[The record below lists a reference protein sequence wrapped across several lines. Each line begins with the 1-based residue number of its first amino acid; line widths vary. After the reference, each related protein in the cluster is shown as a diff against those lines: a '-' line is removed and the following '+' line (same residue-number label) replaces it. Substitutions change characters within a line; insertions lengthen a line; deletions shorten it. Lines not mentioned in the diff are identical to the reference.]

1 MSHHMQ
7 FLYSLNDDG
16 SVCEIFNGERLMSSL
31 TDTGLCNVVG
41 IKAQGTDCMWADGTL
56 PLALDTCSIDEDGDH
71 TWEPITFAGVTW
83 PGNPAP
89 WWDGVP
95 GSPSSQAYGF
105 WIEEW
110 TGLDSVH
117 MKRNVAQRA
126 GRLGGA
132 NFGSLSSQSR
142 VWKLNVILVGENGAA
157 LEDLFRWLETTLAD
171 CCDPC
176 AGSEMLI
183 RTACPPDGDAG
194 FGLYRAKGT
203 ALIEGLQWEA
213 PPIESL
219 GCMLRRVSFTL
230 GVSDPCLYSC
240 ATACAIQEQVPN
252 IDDCVPFGLWAGC
265 NISCTD
271 MVPYRICCP
280 VPAAGR
286 GTVSPVVTIENEGA
300 GDSPAMRIY
309 GMSDPLGVGCDP
321 CSLPVCQDIVTTA
334 IPGGSALMV
343 DSSSRRVL
351 FRGPDTGQEW
361 VDGTGFLDPPEGTIP
376 TYLQLSCDPGWVAVE
391 PRALCGDVSS
401 LLISVD
407 IVSRVG
413 CC

>member
-1 MSHHMQ
+1 MQ

-16 SVCEIFNGERLMSSL
+16 SVCEIFNGERLMSAL
-31 TDTGLCNVVG
+31 ADTGLCNVVG
-41 IKAQGTDCMWADGTL
+41 IKARGADCMWSDGTL
-56 PLALDTCSIDEDGDH
+56 PLALDTCSVDEDGEH
-71 TWEPITFAGVTW
+71 TWQPITFAGITW

-89 WWDGVP
+89 WWDGAS

-142 VWKLNVILVGENGAA
+142 VWKLNVVLVGENGAA
-157 LEDLFRWLETTLAD
+157 LEDLFRWLETTLAS

-176 AGSEMLI
+176 GGSGMLI
-183 RTACPPDGDAG
+183 RTACPPEGDAG
-194 FGLYRAKGT
+194 FGLYQAKGT

-219 GCMLRRVSFTL
+219 GCVMRRVSFTL
-230 GVSDPCLYSC
+230 GTSDPCLYSC
-240 ATACAIQEQVPN
+240 AVSCADQEPIPN
-252 IDDCVPFGLWAGC
+252 INDCVPFGLWAGC

-271 MVPYRICCP
+271 MLNYRICCP

-309 GMSDPLGVGCDP
+309 GMSDPLGIGCDP
-321 CSLPVCQDIVTTA
+321 CSLPVCQDIVTTS
-334 IPGGSALMV
+334 IPAGSAVMV
-343 DSSSRRVL
+343 DSSTRRVL
-351 FRGPDTGQEW
+351 FRGPETGQEW
-361 VDGTGFLDPPEGTIP
+361 VDGTGFIDPPVGTVP
-376 TYLQLSCDPGWVAVE
+376 TFLQLSCDPGWVAVE
-391 PRALCGDVSS
+391 PRALCGDASS
-401 LLISVD
+401 LKISVD
-407 IVSRVG
+407 IVQRVG